1 MKEGSQGL
9 ILTEADLN
17 ALVDVHDLEG
27 LGTLELMIHRMPLYQ
42 ISQDLTFMVREQINL
57 LLTLF

>member
-27 LGTLELMIHRMPLYQ
+27 LGTLELMIYRMPLYQ
-42 ISQDLTFMVREQINL
+42 ISQDLTFLVREQINL